1 MGWIPFRRHRGVP
14 IGDISGDTFVSRHPR
29 QKSLFYRHP
38 AMDEIAKNRLF
49 VETAYQI
56 QLAEIRMKP
65 IFFYAAAGVFF
76 KVWAWVR

>member
-1 MGWIPFRRHRGVP
+1 
-14 IGDISGDTFVSRHPR
+14 
-29 QKSLFYRHP
+29 
-38 AMDEIAKNRLF
+38 MDEIAKNRLF